1 MKSQRGF
8 TLLELM
14 VVVAIIAILALI
26 AFPSYTEYVRK
37 GKRSSGIGAINQLQ
51 LALER
56 YRSDCPTYA
65 SSTSSPDC
73 LDYNHDGDHTDSGET
88 YPSVTS
94 TYYTIAVSGQSATG
108 YTVTATPLSTFSDP
122 KCGTLTVV
130 YSGGAV
136 TSQTV
141 SGTQTAKY
149 CFSK

>member
-14 VVVAIIAILALI
+14 IVVAVIAILALI
-26 AFPSYTEYVRK
+26 AFPSYSEYVRK
-37 GKRSSGIGAINQLQ
+37 GKRSNGLGAISQLQ

-56 YRSDCPTYA
+56 YRSDCSTYA
-65 SSTSSPDC
+65 TSPTC
-73 LDYNHDGDHTDSGET
+73 LDYNHDGISQANEV

-108 YTVTATPLSTFSDP
+108 YTITATPLSSFSDP
-122 KCGTLTVV
+122 KCGTLTVP
-130 YSGGAV
+130 YSNGVQG
-136 TSQTV
+136 TPTV
-141 SGTQTAKY
+141 SGTQSVTY